1 MAPRWTLDEDDRL
14 RQLYRGGAS
23 LAEMGRALGRS
34 PDAIDARRAAIGL
47 APRRSTRAWSAL
59 EDEII
64 KAADRA
70 GLPATTLARR
80 LRRPVAQVRAR
91 RRQLNVARPQGRRYT
106 AADDARL
113 RAGWASDGD
122 IDTLARELG
131 RSPDA
136 LRVHAKQ
143 LGLHRPAPRRRWHA
157 HEDALVRDG
166 YTDGLTCAEIA
177 AALPGRTVIAVAAR
191 ARKLGLVTYARRW
204 PPQDDVR
211 LAGILAFHSIDEA
224 AELLGRTPEAIRRRT
239 GKLGLTPSRPAPAPR
254 AGRRWTTNE
263 DERLRLH
270 AALNPAVLAR
280 LLGRSDHAIV
290 ARLRRLGLRVRR
302 RRSPHHPGR
311 AIHRAPSGSFSKVA

>member
-1 MAPRWTLDEDDRL
+1 MARRWTPDEDDRL
-14 RQLYRGGAS
+14 RQLYRDGAP
-23 LAEMGRALGRS
+23 LAEIGRDLTRS

-47 APRRSTRAWSAL
+47 APRRSTRPWPAL

-64 KAADRA
+64 KAAARA

-106 AADDARL
+106 ATDDARL
-113 RAGWASDGD
+113 RAGWTSDGD
-122 IDTLARELG
+122 IHTLARELG

-143 LGLHRPAPRRRWHA
+143 LGLHRPTPRRRWQA

-177 AALPGRTVIAVAAR
+177 AALPERTVTAVAAR

-204 PPQDDVR
+204 TREDDAR

-224 AELLGRTPEAIRRRT
+224 AELLARTPEAIRRRT
-239 GKLGLTPSRPAPAPR
+239 HKLGLTPSRPAPAPR
-254 AGRRWTTNE
+254 AEQRWTTNE

-290 ARLRRLGLRVRR
+290 ARLRRLGLRSGRQ
-302 RRSPHHPGR
+302 RSPHHPSRAGR
-311 AIHRAPSGSFSKVA
+311 DLGSTA